1 MEKFD
6 YDLFVIGAGSGG
18 VRACRV
24 ASSLGARVAVAEER
38 YFGGTC
44 VNVGCVPKKL
54 FSYAAHYKDD
64 IEDAQGFGWVDNQ
77 KSFDWSVLLNNK
89 NQEINRLN
97 KIYEA
102 LLKDNNVKIFQ
113 TRARVQGPHE
123 ILVDGQ
129 IVTARYIVLAVGG
142 WPWIPEFEGSQNAIT
157 SNEVFHMDSLP
168 DSLVIVGGGY
178 IAVEF
183 ATILDRLG
191 CNITLIYRRELLLR
205 GFDNEVRQFIT
216 TEIQRDVTLKLET
229 NICKIISE
237 NNGLRLVLDKGPNV
251 VCDLVLYATGRRPM
265 TGELGL
271 ENVAVE
277 CSTNGAIR
285 VDSNFMTDEPSIY
298 AIGDV
303 IDRVALTPVALA
315 EGQTV
320 ANHLFSKQKS
330 SMRYQNIPST
340 VFSLPNLGTVG
351 YTEQEALEKNI
362 DIDVYVTTTKPLKH
376 ALTGSNNRAMLKL
389 IVDRSNDKVV
399 GLHMVGDNAGELVQ
413 GFAVAMNCGA
423 TKSDFDETIGIHPT
437 MAEEFVTMRIKRAP
451 IYQKCQ

>member
-64 IEDAQGFGWVDNQ
+64 IEDAQGFGWVDSQ
-77 KSFDWSVLLNNK
+77 RSFDWSVLQANK
-89 NQEINRLN
+89 NKEISRLN
-97 KIYEA
+97 EIYKA
-102 LLKDNNVKIFQ
+102 ILKDYNVTIFQ
-113 TRARVQGPHE
+113 TRARVQGPNA
-123 ILVDGQ
+123 ILVDGKV
-129 IVTARYIVLAVGG
+129 VTARYILLAVGG
-142 WPWIPEFEGSQNAIT
+142 WPWIPEFEGSHNAIT
-157 SNEVFHMDSLP
+157 SNEVFHMESLP
-168 DSLVIVGGGY
+168 DSLAIVGGGY

-183 ATILDRLG
+183 ATILNRLG
-191 CNITLIYRRELLLR
+191 CNTTLIYRRELLLR

-216 TEIQRDVTLKLET
+216 NEIQRDVTLKLET
-229 NICKIISE
+229 NVCKIERKDKELS
-237 NNGLRLVLDKGPNV
+237 LFLDKGPNIS
-251 VCDLVLYATGRRPM
+251 CDSVLYATGRRPL

-277 CSTNGAIR
+277 CSVNGAIR

-320 ANHLFSKQKS
+320 ANYLFSKEKS
-330 SMRYQNIPST
+330 SLRYVNIPST

-351 YTEQEALEKNI
+351 YTEEEALEKNI
-362 DIDVYVTTTKPLKH
+362 KIDVYVTTTKPLKH
-376 ALTGSNNRAMLKL
+376 SLTGRKERAMLKL
-389 IVDRSNDKVV
+389 IVDRSNDRVI
-399 GLHMVGDNAGELVQ
+399 GLHMVGDDAGELVQ

-423 TKSDFDETIGIHPT
+423 TKSDFDKTIGIHPT
-437 MAEEFVTMRIKRAP
+437 MAEEFVTMRAKREG
-451 IYQKCQ
+451 I

>member
-1 MEKFD
+1 
-6 YDLFVIGAGSGG
+6 
-18 VRACRV
+18 
-24 ASSLGARVAVAEER
+24 
-38 YFGGTC
+38 
-44 VNVGCVPKKL
+44 
-54 FSYAAHYKDD
+54 
-64 IEDAQGFGWVDNQ
+64 
-77 KSFDWSVLLNNK
+77 
-89 NQEINRLN
+89 
-97 KIYEA
+97 
-102 LLKDNNVKIFQ
+102 
-113 TRARVQGPHE
+113 
-123 ILVDGQ
+123 
-129 IVTARYIVLAVGG
+129 
-142 WPWIPEFEGSQNAIT
+142 
-157 SNEVFHMDSLP
+157 
-168 DSLVIVGGGY
+168 
-178 IAVEF
+178 
-183 ATILDRLG
+183 
-191 CNITLIYRRELLLR
+191 
-205 GFDNEVRQFIT
+205 
-216 TEIQRDVTLKLET
+216 
-229 NICKIISE
+229 
-237 NNGLRLVLDKGPNV
+237 
-251 VCDLVLYATGRRPM
+251 M

-320 ANHLFSKQKS
+320 ANYLFSKQKT

-451 IYQKCQ
+451 TYQKCQ

>member
-64 IEDAQGFGWVDNQ
+64 IEDAQGFGWVGSQ
-77 KSFDWSVLLNNK
+77 RSFDWSVLISNK
-89 NQEINRLN
+89 NLEINRLN
-97 KIYEA
+97 EVYKAI
-102 LLKDNNVKIFQ
+102 LKDNNVTIFQ
-113 TRARVQGPHE
+113 TRARVEGPNE
-123 ILVDGQ
+123 ILVEGK
-129 IVTARYIVLAVGG
+129 IVTARYILLAVGG
-142 WPWIPEFEGSQNAIT
+142 WPWIPEFEGSHNAIT
-157 SNEVFHMDSLP
+157 SNEVFHMESLP
-168 DSLVIVGGGY
+168 DSLAIVGGGY

-183 ATILDRLG
+183 ATILNRLG
-191 CNITLIYRRELLLR
+191 CNTTLIYRRELLLR

-216 TEIQRDVTLKLET
+216 NEIQRDVTLKLET
-229 NICKIISE
+229 NVCKIE
-237 NNGLRLVLDKGPNV
+237 REDKELTLFLNKGPHIS
-251 VCDLVLYATGRRPM
+251 CDSVLYATGRRPL

-277 CSTNGAIR
+277 CAVNGAIR

-320 ANHLFSKQKS
+320 ANYLFSKEKS
-330 SMRYQNIPST
+330 SLRYVNIPST

-351 YTEQEALEKNI
+351 YTEEEALEKNI
-362 DIDVYVTTTKPLKH
+362 NIDVYVTTTKPLKH
-376 ALTGSNNRAMLKL
+376 SLTGRKDRAMLKL
-389 IVDRSNDKVV
+389 IVDRSNDRVL
-399 GLHMVGDNAGELVQ
+399 GLHMVGDDAGELVQ

-423 TKSDFDETIGIHPT
+423 TKSDFDKTIGIHPT
-437 MAEEFVTMRIKRAP
+437 MAEEFVTMRAKREG
-451 IYQKCQ
+451 I

>member
-1 MEKFD
+1 
-6 YDLFVIGAGSGG
+6 
-18 VRACRV
+18 
-24 ASSLGARVAVAEER
+24 
-38 YFGGTC
+38 
-44 VNVGCVPKKL
+44 
-54 FSYAAHYKDD
+54 
-64 IEDAQGFGWVDNQ
+64 
-77 KSFDWSVLLNNK
+77 
-89 NQEINRLN
+89 
-97 KIYEA
+97 
-102 LLKDNNVKIFQ
+102 
-113 TRARVQGPHE
+113 
-123 ILVDGQ
+123 
-129 IVTARYIVLAVGG
+129 
-142 WPWIPEFEGSQNAIT
+142 
-157 SNEVFHMDSLP
+157 
-168 DSLVIVGGGY
+168 
-178 IAVEF
+178 
-183 ATILDRLG
+183 
-191 CNITLIYRRELLLR
+191 
-205 GFDNEVRQFIT
+205 
-216 TEIQRDVTLKLET
+216 
-229 NICKIISE
+229 
-237 NNGLRLVLDKGPNV
+237 
-251 VCDLVLYATGRRPM
+251 M

-277 CSTNGAIR
+277 CSSNGAIR

-376 ALTGSNNRAMLKL
+376 ALTGSQNRAMLKL